1 MEGLV
6 VVCGTDV
13 NAADLVTGKPNMV
26 LAALSSGTQDG
37 GNSNPYVTP
46 SPLLG
51 DGFGRR
57 CGSRDGAVPL
67 SLFSSQRPY

>member
-1 MEGLV
+1 M

-13 NAADLVTGKPNMV
+13 NAALLVTGKPNMV
-26 LAALSSGTQDG
+26 LAALSSGTQHG

-46 SPLLG
+46 SPLIG

-67 SLFSSQRPY
+67 SLFSSERPY

>member
-6 VVCGTDV
+6 VVYGTDV

-46 SPLLG
+46 SPLIG
-51 DGFGRR
+51 DGFGSM
-57 CGSRDGAVPL
+57 CGSRDRAVPL